1 MNSVEQHSAK
11 SIQFSSLLLHRSS
24 THWCRPHPSSCTP
37 CHPPCQQFSPP
48 VTTFTTSCHSIP
60 PCQNNFYH
68 CRSLRS
74 MQLPY
79 LVIPSFSPQRNIL
92 IWILNNIWAALKS
105 LSFNRSLKDSII
117 WHHCI
122 GTYIYLGWCQILTV
136 VVLDDICNSC
146 VPSTLVVGGKLVKEC
161 CRDYSIIH
169 APSRASSEN
178 AGDKS

>member
-1 MNSVEQHSAK
+1 M
-11 SIQFSSLLLHRSS
+11 
-24 THWCRPHPSSCTP
+24 
-37 CHPPCQQFSPP
+37 
-48 VTTFTTSCHSIP
+48 TTFTTSCHSIP

-92 IWILNNIWAALKS
+92 IWIWAVLKS
-105 LSFNRSLKDSII
+105 LAFNRSLKDSII

-122 GTYIYLGWCQILTV
+122 GTYIYLGWCRILTEV
-136 VVLDDICNSC
+136 GLDDICNSC

-178 AGDKS
+178 AGDKSWVTATEKVVNPLTWGGGTTPVQVEGWEGENMEQKMEWPDKDGLALVIQN